1 MTKIPLQSNGRKH
14 RPERTGYTVCQ
25 VASEMVPFAKTG
37 GLADVLGA
45 LTPQLKKS
53 NIAVTAFLPLYK
65 QVKENTPNLI
75 STGITVKVKIG
86 DNLVAGMIWKTQL
99 QGVDVYFIQRDEYYH
114 RDYLYGTSAGDYKD
128 NAERFIFFSRAVLEA
143 IKRLNIKPDIIHC
156 HDWQSA
162 LIPIYLKTLY
172 KKDPHFATTKTLFTV
187 HNLAYQGLF
196 WHWDMKLIG
205 LDWEY
210 FNYKQLEFYGQVNFL
225 KGGLVF
231 ADMLSTVSPQ
241 YAREI
246 QTPVFGE
253 RLDGVLRERA
263 GDLYG
268 IINGVDYD
276 QWNPAVD
283 KYIPVKYTEKKL
295 VDKVKNKQALQKKCG
310 LPITDAP
317 MIGMIGRLASQKGFD
332 LVSEVF
338 DKIMMLAPKRHG
350 ALMAPQFVLL
360 GTGEEK
366 YHQIFREIARK
377 YPTQVSANIA
387 FDNSLAHLIT
397 AGADMFLMP
406 SRYEPCGLNQLYALK
421 YGTIP
426 IVHETGG
433 LADSIHNYLPDHSA
447 VRAGTP
453 EDLKAKTATG
463 FSFKNYS
470 AQEMLSCIKSA
481 LALYEDIKPWKQLM
495 KNAMAQD
502 FSWEHSS
509 KEYIVLYKKLM
520 K

>member
-1 MTKIPLQSNGRKH
+1 MTKIN
-14 RPERTGYTVCQ
+14 VCQ

-45 LTPQLKKS
+45 LTPQLNKS
-53 NIAVTAFLPLYK
+53 KVNVTAFLPFYK

-86 DNLVAGMIWKTQL
+86 DNFVSGTIWKTQI
-99 QGVDVYFIQRDEYYH
+99 QKADVYFIQRDEYYH
-114 RDYLYGTSAGDYKD
+114 RDYLYGTSTGDYKD
-128 NAERFIFFSRAVLEA
+128 NAERFIFFSLAVLET
-143 IKRLNIKPDIIHC
+143 IKALGLKCDIIHC

-162 LIPIYLKTLY
+162 LIPVYLKTIY
-172 KKDPHFATTKTLFTV
+172 KKDPYLSNVKTLLTV
-187 HNLAYQGLF
+187 HNLAYQGVF
-196 WHWDMKLIG
+196 WHWDMKLVG
-205 LDWEY
+205 LGWEY
-210 FNYKQLEFYGQVNFL
+210 FNYKQLEFYGKVNFL

-241 YAREI
+241 YAKEI
-246 QTPVFGE
+246 QTPIFGE

-263 GDLYG
+263 GNLYG

-283 KYIPVKYTEKKL
+283 KFIPVKYTKEKL
-295 VDKVKNKQALQKKCG
+295 TAKVKNKQALQKKCG
-310 LPITDAP
+310 LPVDKSPI
-317 MIGMIGRLASQKGFD
+317 IGMIGRLASQKGFD
-332 LVSEVF
+332 LVSERL
-338 DKIMMLAPKRHG
+338 DEIIRTG
-350 ALMAPQFVLL
+350 CQFVLL
-360 GTGEEK
+360 GAGEEK
-366 YHQIFREIARK
+366 YHQIFREISQK
-377 YPTQVSANIA
+377 YPAQVSANIA

-433 LADSIHNYLPDHSA
+433 LADSIHNY
-447 VRAGTP
+447 TP
-453 EDLKAKTATG
+453 EDLKAGTATG

-470 AQEMLSCIKSA
+470 AVEMMEAIKSA
-481 LALYEDIKPWKQLM
+481 LALYKNNKSWRQLM
-495 KNAMAQD
+495 RCAMDQD
-502 FSWEHSS
+502 FSWEHSG
-509 KEYIVLYKKLM
+509 KEYITLYRKLM

>member
-1 MTKIPLQSNGRKH
+1 MTKMN
-14 RPERTGYTVCQ
+14 VCQ

-53 NIAVTAFLPLYK
+53 KVNVTAFLPLYK
-65 QVKENTPNLI
+65 QVKTNTPNLI
-75 STGITVKVKIG
+75 STGLTVKVKVG
-86 DNLVAGMIWKTQL
+86 ENLESGAIWKTQL
-99 QGVDVYFIQRDEYYH
+99 QGVDVYFIQRDEYY
-114 RDYLYGTSAGDYKD
+114 RREYLYGTPDGDYKD

-143 IKRLNIKPDIIHC
+143 IKLLNLRPDVIHC

-162 LIPIYLKTLY
+162 LIPVYLKTIY
-172 KKDPHFATTKTLFTV
+172 RKDPQLAGVKTLLTV

-205 LDWEY
+205 LGWEY

-231 ADMLSTVSPQ
+231 ADMLSTVSPR

-263 GDLYG
+263 GDLHG

-276 QWNPAVD
+276 QWSPAKD
-283 KYIPVKYTEKKL
+283 KFIPVKYTEKKL
-295 VDKVKNKQALQKKCG
+295 ADKIKNKQALRKKCH
-310 LPITDAP
+310 LPVTDAP
-317 MIGMIGRLASQKGFD
+317 IIGMIGRLASQKGFD
-332 LVSEVF
+332 LVSEAF
-338 DKIMMLAPKRHG
+338 EDIIKAG
-350 ALMAPQFVLL
+350 AQVILL

-366 YHQIFREIARK
+366 YHQLFRDTAKK
-377 YPTQVSANIA
+377 YSTQVSAHIA

-433 LADSIHNYLPDHSA
+433 LADSIHNYTP
-447 VRAGTP
+447 AG
-453 EDLKAKTATG
+453 LKAGTATG

-470 AQEMLSCIKSA
+470 AQEMLVCIKSA
-481 LALYEDIKPWKQLM
+481 LALYGDGPAWKQLM
-495 KNAMAQD
+495 KNAMQQD
-502 FSWEHSS
+502 FSWEHSGR
-509 KEYIVLYKKLM
+509 EYIALYKKLI

>member
-1 MTKIPLQSNGRKH
+1 MTKIN
-14 RPERTGYTVCQ
+14 VCQ

-45 LTPQLKKS
+45 LTPQLSRHSSGSASGGKKS
-53 NIAVTAFLPLYK
+53 GVNVTAFLPLYK
-65 QVKENTPNLI
+65 QVKESTSNLV
-75 STGITVKVKIG
+75 STGITVKVRIG
-86 DNLVAGMIWKTQL
+86 DNLVSGTIWKTQL
-99 QGVDVYFIQRDEYYH
+99 QDADVYFIQRDEYYH
-114 RDYLYGTSAGDYKD
+114 RDYLYGTPGGDYKD
-128 NAERFIFFSRAVLEA
+128 NAERFIFFSRAALEA
-143 IKRLNIKPDIIHC
+143 MKLLNIKPDVIHC

-162 LIPIYLKTLY
+162 LIPIYLKTIY
-172 KKDPHFATTKTLFTV
+172 RKDPQLAGVKTLLTV

-205 LDWEY
+205 LSWEY

-241 YAREI
+241 YAKEI

-263 GDLYG
+263 GDLHG

-283 KYIPVKYTEKKL
+283 KLIPVKYTEKNL
-295 VDKVKNKQALQKKCG
+295 ADKIKNKQALQKKCG
-310 LPITDAP
+310 LPVTDAP

-332 LVSEVF
+332 LVSEMI
-338 DKIMMLAPKRHG
+338 DEIIG
-350 ALMAPQFVLL
+350 TGCQFVLL

-366 YHQIFREIARK
+366 YHQLFREIARK
-377 YPTQVSANIA
+377 YPKQVSANIA

-433 LADSIHNYLPDHSA
+433 LADSIHNYTSK
-447 VRAGTP
+447 
-453 EDLKAKTATG
+453 DLKAGTATG

-470 AQEMLSCIKSA
+470 AQEMMSCIKSA
-481 LALYEDIKPWKQLM
+481 LTLYEDKKSWRQLM

-502 FSWEHSS
+502 FSWEHSG
-509 KEYIVLYKKLM
+509 KEYIALYKKLM

>member
-1 MTKIPLQSNGRKH
+1 MSGKSNRLSAK
-14 RPERTGYTVCQ
+14 VNICQ

-53 NIAVTAFLPLYK
+53 GVNVTAFLPLYK
-65 QVKENTPNLI
+65 QVKENVSNLV
-75 STGITVKVKIG
+75 STGITVKVKVG
-86 DNLVAGMIWKTQL
+86 DNLVAGTIWKTQI
-99 QGVDVYFIQRDEYYH
+99 QKADVYFIQRDEYYQ
-114 RDYLYGTSAGDYKD
+114 RDYLYGTSSGDYKD

-143 IKRLNIKPDIIHC
+143 IKALGLKCDIIHC

-162 LIPIYLKTLY
+162 LIPVYLKTIY
-172 KKDPHFATTKTLFTV
+172 KKDPQLAGVKTVLTV

-196 WHWDMKLIG
+196 WHWDMKLVG
-205 LDWEY
+205 LGWEY

-241 YAREI
+241 YAKEI

-276 QWNPAVD
+276 QWNPALD
-283 KYIPVKYTEKKL
+283 KFIPVKYTGNKIA
-295 VDKVKNKQALQKKCG
+295 DKEKNKQALQKKCG
-310 LPITDAP
+310 LPVTAAP

-338 DKIMMLAPKRHG
+338 DEIIKTG
-350 ALMAPQFVLL
+350 CQFVLL

-366 YHQIFREIARK
+366 YHQLFREIARK

-433 LADSIHNYLPDHSA
+433 LADSINNYTPAGLK
-447 VRAGTP
+447 AGT
-453 EDLKAKTATG
+453 ASG

-470 AQEMLSCIKSA
+470 AGEMMSCIKSA
-481 LALYEDIKPWKQLM
+481 LALYEDKKSWKQLM
-495 KNAMAQD
+495 KNAMQQD
-502 FSWEHSS
+502 FSWEHSG
-509 KEYIVLYKKLM
+509 KEYIALYRKLM

>member
-1 MTKIPLQSNGRKH
+1 MTKIPLRSNDRKH
-14 RPERTGYTVCQ
+14 LPERTGCNVCQ

-53 NIAVTAFLPLYK
+53 NVNVTAFLPLYK

-86 DNLVAGMIWKTQL
+86 DNLVSGAIWKTQI
-99 QGVDVYFIQRDEYYH
+99 QKVDVYFIQRDEYYH
-114 RDYLYGTSAGDYKD
+114 RDYLYGTPGGDYKD

-143 IKRLNIKPDIIHC
+143 IKLLKIKPDVIHC

-162 LIPIYLKTLY
+162 LIPIYLKTIY
-172 KKDPHFATTKTLFTV
+172 KKDPQLAGVKTLLTV

-196 WHWDMKLIG
+196 WHWDMNLIG
-205 LDWEY
+205 LGWEY
-210 FNYKQLEFYGQVNFL
+210 FNYKQLEFFGQVNFL

-241 YAREI
+241 YAKEI

-283 KYIPVKYTEKKL
+283 KLIPVKYTEQKPA
-295 VDKVKNKQALQKKCG
+295 DKAQNKQALQKKCG
-310 LPITDAP
+310 LPETDAP

-332 LVSEVF
+332 LVSEMI
-338 DKIMMLAPKRHG
+338 DQIIG
-350 ALMAPQFVLL
+350 TGCQFVLL
-360 GTGEEK
+360 GSGEEK
-366 YHQIFREIARK
+366 YHQLFREIARK
-377 YPTQVSANIA
+377 YPKQLSATIA

-433 LADSIHNYLPDHSA
+433 LADSIHNY
-447 VRAGTP
+447 TP
-453 EDLKAKTATG
+453 KDLKSGTVTG

-470 AQEMLSCIKSA
+470 AQEMMSCIKSA
-481 LALYEDIKPWKQLM
+481 LALYEDKESWKQLM

-502 FSWEHSS
+502 FSWEHSG
-509 KEYIVLYKKLM
+509 KEYIALYKKLM